1 MSRLFDGLC
10 SVLEKHSGLVKEAR
24 FVFVS
29 GNESFHG
36 SSVLPYP
43 RVLLCN
49 V

>member
-1 MSRLFDGLC
+1 MNRLFDGLC
-10 SVLEKHSGLVKEAR
+10 GVLEKHSELVKTGR

-43 RVLLCN
+43 RV
-49 V
+49 